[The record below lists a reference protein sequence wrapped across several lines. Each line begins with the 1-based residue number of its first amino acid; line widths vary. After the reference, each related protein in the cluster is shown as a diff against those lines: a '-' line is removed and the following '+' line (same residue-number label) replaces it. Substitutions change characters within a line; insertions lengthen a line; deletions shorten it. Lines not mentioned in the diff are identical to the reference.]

1 MDTKWNDFFNVYD
14 NRLEMLDIIPKGGT
28 VAELGVFAGDFAAE
42 IIARCQPKF
51 FEMVDLW
58 PDNCFSA
65 DENGGNPRLF
75 TKGNDLVKLV
85 HGRFAGK
92 DAGVSV
98 TGYRY
103 STTDWFAMQGS
114 ATFDFIYIDADHTY
128 PAVKADLKEAWRC
141 LRRGGYL
148 GGHDYSVNPAKVVNA
163 EYYSHMGVKAAVDEF
178 MADKGIPMHGLAMD
192 GYTSF
197 LLRKP

>member
-1 MDTKWNDFFNVYD
+1 MEFE

-28 VAELGVFAGDFAAE
+28 VAELGVFAGDFAVE
-42 IIARCQPKF
+42 IIDRCHPKKLDL
-51 FEMVDLW
+51 VDLW

-75 TKGNDLVKLV
+75 QSGDDLCKSVV
-85 HGRFAGK
+85 DRFHK
-92 DAGVSV
+92 DSSGFYNSSDFLSV
-98 TGYRY
+98 YRY
-103 STTDWFAMQGS
+103 STTGWFSQQYSGV
-114 ATFDFIYIDADHTY
+114 FDFIYIDADHSY

-141 LRRGGYL
+141 LRRGGCL

-163 EYYSHMGVKAAVDEF
+163 EYYNHMGVKAAVDEF

>member
-1 MDTKWNDFFNVYD
+1 MEGYVHRWE
-14 NRLEMLDIIPKGGT
+14 NRLEMLDFLPKGGT
-28 VAELGVFAGDFAAE
+28 VAELGVFAGDFAEE
-42 IIARCQPKF
+42 IVSRCRPRF
-51 FEMVDLW
+51 LSLVDPW

-65 DENGGNPRLF
+65 DQNGGNPRSF
-75 TKGNDLVKLV
+75 EKGDDLLRLAYD
-85 HGRFAGK
+85 RFVGK
-92 DAGVSV
+92 WSGTSIS
-98 TGYRY
+98 GYRY
-103 STTDWFAMQGS
+103 TTTEWFADEASGQY
-114 ATFDFIYIDADHTY
+114 DFIYIDADHTY

-163 EYYSHMGVKAAVDEF
+163 EYYNHMGVKAAVDEF
-178 MADKGIPMHGLAMD
+178 MADKGIPMHGIAMD

>member
-1 MDTKWNDFFNVYD
+1 MEFE
-14 NRLEMLDIIPKGGT
+14 NRLAMLDFIPKHGT
-28 VAELGVFAGDFAAE
+28 VAELGVFVGDFAAE
-42 IIARCQPKF
+42 IIARCQPKKLDL
-51 FEMVDLW
+51 VDLW

-65 DENGGNPRLF
+65 DQNGGNPWRFQIGDDLF
-75 TKGNDLVKLV
+75 KTVID
-85 HGRFAGK
+85 RFRK
-92 DAGVSV
+92 DSFGFYYNTDFLSI
-98 TGYRY
+98 YRH

-114 ATFDFIYIDADHTY
+114 ATFDFIYIDADHSY

-163 EYYSHMGVKAAVDEF
+163 EYYNHMGVKAAVDEF
-178 MADKGIPMHGLAMD
+178 MADKGIPMHGIAMD

>member
-1 MDTKWNDFFNVYD
+1 MEFE
-14 NRLEMLDIIPKGGT
+14 NRVAMLDFIPKGGT

-42 IIARCQPKF
+42 IIARCQPKKLAL
-51 FEMVDLW
+51 VDLW
-58 PDNCFSA
+58 PDNCFSE

-75 TKGNDLVKLV
+75 QSGDDLYKSVV
-85 HGRFAGK
+85 GRLRK
-92 DAGVSV
+92 DSFGFYYNTDFLSVYRFSTNGWFSQQYSGV
-98 TGYRY
+98 
-103 STTDWFAMQGS
+103 
-114 ATFDFIYIDADHTY
+114 FDFIYIDADHSY

-148 GGHDYSVNPAKVVNA
+148 AGHDYSVNPAKVVNA
-163 EYYSHMGVKAAVDEF
+163 EYYNHMGVKTAVDEF
-178 MADKGIPMHGLAMD
+178 MADKGIQMHGLAMD

>member
-75 TKGNDLVKLV
+75 TKGNDLLKLV

-92 DAGVSV
+92 DAGV
-98 TGYRY
+98 
-103 STTDWFAMQGS
+103 
-114 ATFDFIYIDADHTY
+114 
-128 PAVKADLKEAWRC
+128 
-141 LRRGGYL
+141 
-148 GGHDYSVNPAKVVNA
+148 
-163 EYYSHMGVKAAVDEF
+163 
-178 MADKGIPMHGLAMD
+178 
-192 GYTSF
+192 
-197 LLRKP
+197 